1 MKSGWQTVYGK
12 KYYLGCANDGSMK
25 TGWQKIGGSDYY
37 FGRTGESNE
46 GVLRTS
52 TWVGNYYVDSSG
64 KWDKYKSVDISNYLS
79 VSNNSKDINKQLAKK
94 IM

>member
-12 KYYLGCANDGSMK
+12 KYYLGGANDGSMK

-46 GVLRTS
+46 GCFKNKYLGWKLLCRFI
-52 TWVGNYYVDSSG
+52 GR
-64 KWDKYKSVDISNYLS
+64 WDKYKKIDT
-79 VSNNSKDINKQLAKK
+79 SKLHVEWK
-94 IM
+94 I